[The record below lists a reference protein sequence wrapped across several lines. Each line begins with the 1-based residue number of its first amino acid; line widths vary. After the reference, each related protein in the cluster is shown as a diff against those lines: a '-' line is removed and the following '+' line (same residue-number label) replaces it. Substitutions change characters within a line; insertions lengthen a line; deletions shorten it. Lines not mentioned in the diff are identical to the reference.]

1 MSAISD
7 HENSKNSTDPVY
19 TLAVA
24 SKLSNTPAHS
34 IRQYVDK
41 GLILPFRTDR
51 NRHLFS
57 EVDILRLKCIR
68 KYLDEQGLNMAGIN
82 ALFSL
87 VPCWIIKPCSE
98 EDRETCD
105 AYASV
110 SEPCWKASV
119 KGPKCRNT
127 DCRVCSVYRLPE
139 QCTDMKSMI
148 KELTCS

>member
-1 MSAISD
+1 MVKLVSPL
-7 HENSKNSTDPVY
+7 ETTDPVY
-19 TLAVA
+19 TLGVA
-24 SKLSNTPAHS
+24 SKLSETPVHS

-41 GLILPFRTDR
+41 ELIIPFKTET

-68 KYLDEQGLNMAGIN
+68 KYLDEQGLNLAGIN

-98 EDRETCD
+98 EDRKDCD
-105 AYASV
+105 AYVSV
-110 SEPCWKASV
+110 SKPCWKATV
-119 KGPKCRNT
+119 KGPQCKNT
-127 DCRVCSVYRLPE
+127 NCRVCNVYRLPE

-148 KELTCS
+148 KQLTCS

>member
-1 MSAISD
+1 MEHLVSA
-7 HENSKNSTDPVY
+7 KATTDPVF

-24 SKLSNTPAHS
+24 SKLSDTHAHS
-34 IRQYVDK
+34 IRQYIDK
-41 GLILPFRTDR
+41 GLIIPFKTDT

-68 KYLDEQGLNMAGIN
+68 KYLDEQGLNLAGIN

-98 EDRETCD
+98 EYRKDCD
-105 AYASV
+105 AYHSD
-110 SEPCWKASV
+110 SEPCWKATV
-119 KGPKCRNT
+119 KGLQCKNT
-127 DCRVCSVYRLPE
+127 DCRVCNVYRLPE

-148 KELTCS
+148 KQLTCS